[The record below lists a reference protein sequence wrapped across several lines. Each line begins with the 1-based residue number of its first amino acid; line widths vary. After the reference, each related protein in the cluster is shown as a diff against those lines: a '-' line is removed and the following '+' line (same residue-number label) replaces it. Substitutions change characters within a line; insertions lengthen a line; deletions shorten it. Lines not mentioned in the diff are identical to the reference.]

1 MKRIVAWA
9 ACLGL
14 GSALALFAEA
24 PASVPP
30 DGAETSVRVEAVE
43 RLDPTAAAMLELEA
57 SDGSRVRPFEAGK
70 SAIHVFIFLSN
81 ECPIANRYA
90 PEFRRIHAANRDRG
104 VRFWF
109 VHPFADE
116 SRAAVAKHAREY
128 SLPGTVLLDPDQR
141 LTRMVGATVTPEAA
155 VVDREYRLAYRG
167 RIDDRFPQFGR
178 ERARAT
184 RLDLREALDA
194 VLSGRPVAEARTRA
208 IGCSIP
214 RIQ

>member
-1 MKRIVAWA
+1 MQTFAGWA
-9 ACLGL
+9 ALLWL
-14 GSALALFAEA
+14 GSALALFAESSSTNA
-24 PASVPP
+24 P
-30 DGAETSVRVEAVE
+30 DRDERAEPVQ
-43 RLDPTAAAMLELEA
+43 RLDPAVAALIELEA
-57 SDGSRVRPFEAGK
+57 ADGTSVRPFEAGK
-70 SAIHVFIFLSN
+70 SAVHVFLFLSN

-90 PEFRRIHAANRDRG
+90 PEFRRIQAANRDRG

-128 SLPGTVLLDPDQR
+128 SLPGTVLLDPGQR
-141 LTRMVGATVTPEAA
+141 LTRMLGATVTPEAA

-194 VLSGRPVAEARTRA
+194 VLAGRPVAEPRTRA

-214 RIQ
+214 RVP